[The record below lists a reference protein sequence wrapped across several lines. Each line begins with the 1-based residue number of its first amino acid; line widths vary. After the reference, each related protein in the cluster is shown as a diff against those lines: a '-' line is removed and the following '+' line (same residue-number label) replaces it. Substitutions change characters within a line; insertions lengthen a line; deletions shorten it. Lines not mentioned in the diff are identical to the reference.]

1 MSSSGF
7 STPEQLIRRFLA
19 RLIPGRPVSAPRVY
33 GPDGHRVRRS
43 QISRGALDVT
53 RKLQQG
59 GFKAFIVG
67 GAVRDLLLG
76 FQPKDFDIAT
86 DATPE
91 EVKPLFRRAFIIGRR
106 FRLVHV
112 LSGAETIEVS
122 TFRGRQEGED
132 AADEH
137 GRLLSDNVFG
147 NQAQDAVR
155 RDFTINALYFDPAT
169 ESVWDYV
176 GGVADVKAKKL
187 RLIGDPVTR
196 YREDPVRMLRAVRL
210 AAKLGL
216 RIEKKTATPIPALAP
231 LIQNVPPA
239 RLFDE
244 MEKLLLSGHAVESLR
259 SLKEH
264 GLHHGLLPLLDVI
277 LEQPLGQRFIDL
289 ALANTDERVRLGKPV
304 TPAFLFATL
313 LWHEVLATWNAAKA
327 KGERPIPALF
337 AAMDRVLE
345 QQAARL
351 AIPRRFEA
359 VIKETWALQ
368 PRFEQRAGQRPFRLL
383 EHPRFRAG
391 YDFLWL
397 RGHSGEIP
405 VEIADWW
412 ERFQKTDTA
421 ERESMLR
428 PDEGQKRKRRRSR
441 SRSRKR
447 AAETQGSDVPQS
459 SEP

>member
-1 MSSSGF
+1 MFG
-7 STPEQLIRRFLA
+7 PET
-19 RLIPGRPVSAPRVY
+19 
-33 GPDGHRVRRS
+33 HRVRRT
-43 QISRGALDVT
+43 QISRGAIEVA
-53 RKLQQG
+53 RKLQQA
-59 GFKAFIVG
+59 GFKAFVVG

-76 FQPKDFDIAT
+76 FQPKDFDLAT

-91 EVKPLFRRAFIIGRR
+91 QVKPLFRRAFIIGRR

-112 LSGAETIEVS
+112 LAGPEAIEVS
-122 TFRGRQEGED
+122 TFRGRQAGED
-132 AADEH
+132 TADEH

-147 NQAQDAVR
+147 NQAEDAVR
-155 RDFTINALYFDPAT
+155 RDFTINALYFDPT
-169 ESVWDYV
+169 SESVWDYV
-176 GGVADVKAKKL
+176 GGLADVKARKL

-216 RIEKKTATPIPALAP
+216 RIDKRTATPIPTLAP

-244 MEKLLLSGHAVESLR
+244 MEKLLLSGNAVESLK
-259 SLKEH
+259 SLRQH

-289 ALANTDERVRLGKPV
+289 ALANTDERVRVGKPV

-313 LWHEVLATWNAAKA
+313 LWHEVLANWNAAKA
-327 KGERPIPALF
+327 KGERPIPGLF
-337 AAMDRVLE
+337 AAMEHVLG
-345 QQAARL
+345 QQAERL

-412 ERFQKTDTA
+412 ERFQRVDTA
-421 ERESMLR
+421 ERERMLR
-428 PDEGQKRKRRRSR
+428 PEEVPKKKRRRPR
-441 SRSRKR
+441 GRGRKR
-447 AAETQGSDVPQS
+447 SAAAVETPDAPP
-459 SEP
+459 SEH

>member
-1 MSSSGF
+1 M
-7 STPEQLIRRFLA
+7 IRRFLA
-19 RLIPGRPVSAPRVY
+19 RLIPGRPFPSPRVF
-33 GPDGHRVRRS
+33 GPELHRVRRS

-53 RKLQQG
+53 RKLQQA
-59 GFKAFIVG
+59 GFKAFVVG

-91 EVKPLFRRAFIIGRR
+91 QVKPLFRRAFIIGRR

-112 LSGAETIEVS
+112 LAGPETIEVS

-147 NQAQDAVR
+147 NQAEDAVR

-169 ESVWDYV
+169 ESVWDYI
-176 GGVADVKAKKL
+176 GGVADIKAKRL
-187 RLIGDPVTR
+187 RLIGEPVTR

-216 RIEKKTATPIPALAP
+216 RIEKKTAAPIPALAS

-244 MEKLLLSGHAVESLR
+244 MEKLLLSGHALDSLR
-259 SLKEH
+259 SLRQH

-289 ALANTDERVRLGKPV
+289 ALANTDERVRLGKSV

-313 LWHEVLATWNAAKA
+313 LWHEVLATWNAAKT

-337 AAMDRVLE
+337 AAMDGVLE

-359 VIKETWALQ
+359 VIKETWAMQ

-405 VEIADWW
+405 VEIVDWW
-412 ERFQKTDTA
+412 ERFQHAEAA
-421 ERESMLR
+421 EREGMLR
-428 PDEGQKRKRRRSR
+428 PDEGPKKKRRRSR
-441 SRSRKR
+441 SRGRKR
-447 AAETQGSDVPQS
+447 ASEPAASGAPSS

>member
-1 MSSSGF
+1 
-7 STPEQLIRRFLA
+7 LIRRFLS
-19 RLIPGRPVSAPRVY
+19 RLMPGRPAANPRVF
-33 GPDGHRVRRS
+33 GPDAHRVRRS
-43 QISRGALDVT
+43 QISRGALEVT
-53 RKLQQG
+53 RKLQQA

-76 FQPKDFDIAT
+76 FHPKDFDIAT

-112 LSGAETIEVS
+112 LSGPETIEVS
-122 TFRGRQEGED
+122 TFRGRQEGDD

-147 NQAQDAVR
+147 SQAQDAVR
-155 RDFTINALYFDPAT
+155 RDFTINALYFDPAA

-176 GGVADVKAKKL
+176 GGVTDVQARKL

-210 AAKLGL
+210 AAKLDL
-216 RIEKKTATPIPALAP
+216 RIEKKTATPIPTLAA

-244 MEKLLLSGHAVESLR
+244 MEKLLLSGHAVESLK
-259 SLKEH
+259 SLRRH
-264 GLHHGLLPLLDVI
+264 GLHHGVLPLLDVI
-277 LEQPLGQRFIDL
+277 LEQPLGQRFIEL
-289 ALANTDERVRLGKPV
+289 ALGNTDERVRVGKPV

-359 VIKETWALQ
+359 VIKETWAMQ

-412 ERFQKTDTA
+412 ERFQSVDTA
-421 ERESMLR
+421 ERQAMLK
-428 PDEGQKRKRRRSR
+428 PEEGPKKKRRRSR
-441 SRSRKR
+441 GRGRKR
-447 AAETQGSDVPQS
+447 LAEQGALEGPPS
-459 SEP
+459 SEQ

>member
-1 MSSSGF
+1 
-7 STPEQLIRRFLA
+7 LIRRFLA
-19 RLIPGRPVSAPRVY
+19 RLIPGRPVTEPRLF
-33 GPDGHRVRRS
+33 GPDSHRVRRT

-53 RKLQQG
+53 RKLQQA

-76 FQPKDFDIAT
+76 FQPKDFDLAT

-91 EVKPLFRRAFIIGRR
+91 QVKPLFRRAFIIGRR

-112 LSGAETIEVS
+112 LSGPETIEVS
-122 TFRGRQEGED
+122 TFRGRQEGD
-132 AADEH
+132 DTADEH
-137 GRLLSDNVFG
+137 GRLLTDNVFG

-155 RDFTINALYFDPAT
+155 RDFTINALYFDPAA

-216 RIEKKTATPIPALAP
+216 RIEKKTAAPIPSLAP

-259 SLKEH
+259 SLRLH
-264 GLHHGLLPLLDVI
+264 GLHHGVLPLMDVI

-289 ALANTDERVRLGKPV
+289 ALASTDERVRVGKPV

-327 KGERPIPALF
+327 KG
-337 AAMDRVLE
+337 
-345 QQAARL
+345 
-351 AIPRRFEA
+351 
-359 VIKETWALQ
+359 
-368 PRFEQRAGQRPFRLL
+368 
-383 EHPRFRAG
+383 
-391 YDFLWL
+391 
-397 RGHSGEIP
+397 
-405 VEIADWW
+405 
-412 ERFQKTDTA
+412 
-421 ERESMLR
+421 
-428 PDEGQKRKRRRSR
+428 
-441 SRSRKR
+441 
-447 AAETQGSDVPQS
+447 
-459 SEP
+459 

>member
-1 MSSSGF
+1 M
-7 STPEQLIRRFLA
+7 IRRLFA
-19 RLIPGRPVSAPRVY
+19 RLMPGRPTTEPRVV

-43 QISRGALDVT
+43 QLSRGALDVT
-53 RKLQQG
+53 RKLQQA

-91 EVKPLFRRAFIIGRR
+91 QVKPLFRRAFIIGRR

-112 LSGAETIEVS
+112 LAGPETIEVS
-122 TFRGRQEGED
+122 TFRGRQDGED

-169 ESVWDYV
+169 EGVWDYV
-176 GGVADVKAKKL
+176 GGVADVKARRL

-196 YREDPVRMLRAVRL
+196 YREDPVRMLRGVRL

-216 RIEKKTATPIPALAP
+216 RIERKTAAPIPTLAP

-239 RLFDE
+239 RIFDE
-244 MEKLLLSGHAVESLR
+244 MEKLLLSGHAVESLK
-259 SLKEH
+259 SLRRH
-264 GLHHGLLPLLDVI
+264 GLHHGVLPLLDVI
-277 LEQPLGQRFIDL
+277 LEQPLGPRFIDL
-289 ALANTDERVRLGKPV
+289 ALANTDERVRVGKPV

-313 LWHEVLATWNAAKA
+313 LWHEVLASWTAAKA

-337 AAMDRVLE
+337 VAMDRVLE
-345 QQAARL
+345 QQAERL

-359 VIKETWALQ
+359 VIKETWGLQ

-383 EHPRFRAG
+383 EHPRFRAA

-412 ERFQKTDTA
+412 EHFQQADTT
-421 ERESMLR
+421 ERERMLR
-428 PDEGQKRKRRRSR
+428 PDEAPKKKKRRRSR
-441 SRSRKR
+441 GRKPP
-447 AAETQGSDVPQS
+447 AAPSSAPDVPS
-459 SEP
+459 SSDHR

>member
-1 MSSSGF
+1 
-7 STPEQLIRRFLA
+7 
-19 RLIPGRPVSAPRVY
+19 
-33 GPDGHRVRRS
+33 VRRN
-43 QISRGALDVT
+43 QLSRGALDVT
-53 RKLQQG
+53 RKLQQA

-76 FQPKDFDIAT
+76 FHPKDFDIAT

-91 EVKPLFRRAFIIGRR
+91 QVKPLFRRAFIIGRR

-112 LSGAETIEVS
+112 LAGSETIEVS
-122 TFRGRQEGED
+122 TFRGRQAGED
-132 AADEH
+132 FADEH
-137 GRLLSDNVFG
+137 GRLLTDNVFG

-155 RDFTINALYFDPAT
+155 RDFTINALYFEPAT
-169 ESVWDYV
+169 ETVWDYV

-187 RLIGDPVTR
+187 RLFGDPVTR

-216 RIEKKTATPIPALAP
+216 RIEKKTAAPIPTLAP

-259 SLKEH
+259 SLREH

-277 LEQPLGQRFIDL
+277 LEQPLGQRFIEL

-313 LWHEVLATWNAAKA
+313 LWHEVLASWNAAKT

-383 EHPRFRAG
+383 EHPRFRSG

-405 VEIADWW
+405 VEIVDWW
-412 ERFQKTDTA
+412 ERFQRADGA
-421 ERESMLR
+421 ERESMLK
-428 PDEGQKRKRRRSR
+428 PDDGPKRKRRRSR
-441 SRSRKR
+441 SRGRKR
-447 AAETQGSDVPQS
+447 LEQTSPDVPQS

>member
-33 GPDGHRVRRS
+33 GPDAHRVRRN

-53 RKLQQG
+53 RKLQQA

-176 GGVADVKAKKL
+176 GGVADIKAKRL

-259 SLKEH
+259 SLREH
-264 GLHHGLLPLLDVI
+264 GLHHGVLPLLDVI

-313 LWHEVLATWNAAKA
+313 LWHEVLASWNAAKA

-359 VIKETWALQ
+359 VIKETWAMQ

-383 EHPRFRAG
+383 EHPRFRAS

-412 ERFQKTDTA
+412 ERFQNADGA

-428 PDEGQKRKRRRSR
+428 PDEGPKRKRRRSR
-441 SRSRKR
+441 SRGRKR
-447 AAETQGSDVPQS
+447 TAEQPDSDVPQS
-459 SEP
+459 SES

>member
-1 MSSSGF
+1 V
-7 STPEQLIRRFLA
+7 IRRFLA
-19 RLIPGRPVSAPRVY
+19 RLIPGRPASEPRLF
-33 GPDGHRVRRS
+33 GPESHSVRRG
-43 QISRGALDVT
+43 QLSRGALDVT
-53 RKLQQG
+53 RKLQQA

-76 FQPKDFDIAT
+76 LRPKDFDVAT

-112 LSGAETIEVS
+112 LAGAETVEVS
-122 TFRGRQEGED
+122 TFRGTQTGTD

-176 GGVADVKAKKL
+176 GGFADVKAKKL
-187 RLIGDPVTR
+187 RLIGDPTTR

-210 AAKLGL
+210 AAKLGID
-216 RIEKKTATPIPALAP
+216 IERKTAAPIPTLAP
-231 LIQNVPPA
+231 LLHNVPPA
-239 RLFDE
+239 RVFDE
-244 MEKLLLSGHAVESLR
+244 MEKLLLSGHALESLK
-259 SLKEH
+259 SLRRH

-277 LEQPLGQRFIDL
+277 VEQPLGQRFIEL
-289 ALANTDERVRLGKPV
+289 ALANTDARVLAGKPV
-304 TPAFLFATL
+304 TSAFLFATL
-313 LWHEVLATWNAAKA
+313 LWHEVLTSWNAAKA
-327 KGERPIPALF
+327 RGERSIPALF
-337 AAMDRVLE
+337 AAMDHVLQ
-345 QQAARL
+345 QQAERL

-359 VIKETWALQ
+359 TIKETWALQ

-405 VEIADWW
+405 VELPDWW
-412 ERFQKTDTA
+412 ERFQRVEGE
-421 ERESMLR
+421 ERARMLR
-428 PDEGQKRKRRRSR
+428 PEEAPAKRRRSR
-441 SRSRKR
+441 GRGRKR
-447 AAETQGSDVPQS
+447 KAASPGVPGPPS
-459 SEP
+459 PSEH